1 MHFLAGIAGVIDI
14 NGSVIVELLTFLA
27 MFALLARYV
36 YPEIV
41 KQAEAR
47 QRAVAEQLA
56 AAEKAHTE
64 AEAQLKEAQAKL
76 EDARKTAQGVIDAA
90 GKSAEQLR
98 QEMRQKA
105 EEESKRTVEAARKE
119 IEAERDQAGRSV
131 RSEVAN
137 LVVAATE
144 KVIDETLDDDK
155 HRQLID
161 NAIGE
166 VASGNGGGYYEC
178 ASDF

>member
-1 MHFLAGIAGVIDI
+1 MLFLAGIAGVIDI
-14 NGSVIVELLTFLA
+14 NGSVIVELLTFLV
-27 MFALLARYV
+27 MFGLLARYV

-105 EEESKRTVEAARKE
+105 EEDVKRIAESSRKE
-119 IEAERDQAGRSV
+119 IEAERDRAIQSV
-131 RSEVAN
+131 RGEVAN
-137 LVVAATE
+137 LVVIATE
-144 KVIDETLDDDK
+144 KVIGETLDANK
-155 HRQLID
+155 HKQLID
-161 NAIGE
+161 KAIAE
-166 VASGNGGGYYEC
+166 VASGDG
-178 ASDF
+178 SR